1 MLTRLSTTVKKA
13 KTTQYCSFQLAFDTS
28 QLGISGKWRVS
39 HSQPLSV
46 ILARGGEQ
54 SVHGVVAW
62 DDKAGH
68 VGEKLAT
75 EVEDDEEEVE
85 SGEADEGVGLGDTA
99 LLLEV
104 AQGGV
109 LAQLQDATAVSNQ
122 RAKFLRVRAWAI
134 TYLPVEGVEV
144 ALGLLLG

>member
-28 QLGISGKWRVS
+28 QPGIGGKWMLS

-54 SVHGVVAW
+54 SVHGVVAR
-62 DDKAGH
+62 DDEAGH

-122 RAKFLRVRAWAI
+122 RARSLRMK
-134 TYLPVEGVEV
+134 
-144 ALGLLLG
+144 LGRLRTSRSRELR